1 MGEWIGAAEA
11 AQRLGVKQAT
21 LYAYVSRGMLSRRR
35 GEDGRSSLFD
45 ADELARLT
53 AKGQPR
59 RAAGTGDF
67 VIESELT
74 EVADGRFRYRGMEV
88 TKLALWRPFE
98 EVAGWLWTGS
108 IGRATQPWQATSEAI
123 AAGSGAQAA
132 LPDNTLPLERLRVI
146 VPAMAATDLLRL
158 HLDPPAVVAAG
169 RNIIAGMVD
178 CLPDPPASPAS
189 ATPAIPSARL
199 AEGGIAGRF
208 WYKICP
214 RRPDPGLLAALRA
227 AMALLADHELAAS
240 TFAARMAASV
250 RADPYAVVATG
261 LGALGTSRQSTS
273 RRYGGGASLGAETML
288 AAIRDPADA
297 VRVVGD
303 LLRRGERIPGLGD
316 FADSPDPRARA
327 LLDLVKK
334 AAPRSARFAVAAA
347 VLDETRRRALPE
359 PNVDFALATLAN
371 VAGMIPGAGE
381 AIFAVSRTAGWIAH
395 AMEEYA
401 KNVPLR
407 PRTVYIGPTRA
418 PSAQPLSRLSAEP
431 YVALGVGDGRPVR
444 DVADRAGPGAP
455 HVDGQ
460 RAALGRH
467 EQVPGLDA
475 SLGQLRAGQPEQ
487 TVVTGVLVRLAGV
500 TVGEVGGLR
509 GTEAGRDESG
519 ALHADVTSARQAGG
533 RQRDRVPVRLDRVHP
548 AAGLVRRDEIAGER
562 AECRGRHR
570 DPALHRRGAG
580 RDRGRPPVAVDAEHG
595 GVTGPAS
602 GDQQPVPEPAGGVER
617 DPVQPDARRQAGERP
632 LLPGWGDQDD
642 LRSAA
647 TRLKSENLIFVER
660 TVARRAERPGHQRD
674 VRFAA
679 GAGLVPVRAAGE
691 RRQRCAVAAEKVQP
705 PRRRDDERPVAA
717 WPGHIHHPGQMPEL
731 GPAGWGCLGGSRD
744 SAAACSGGRAS
755 PGGTAHAGGQRS
767 QADDEE

>member
-1 MGEWIGAAEA
+1 MGEWIGAAQA

-45 ADELARLT
+45 TDEVARLKE
-53 AKGQPR
+53 KGQPR

-98 EVAGWLWTGS
+98 EVAGWLWTGNF
-108 IGRATQPWQATSEAI
+108 GRPGGPGDRHPPVRNPGGPGDRHSPEKSLAIQPWQATAEGV

-132 LPDNTLPLERLRVI
+132 LPDGTLPLERLRVI

-178 CLPDPPASPAS
+178 CLPDPAPVSS
-189 ATPAIPSARL
+189 APAIASARL

-214 RRPDPGLLAALRA
+214 RRPDPGLLGALRA

-261 LGALGTSRQSTS
+261 LGALGTSRQGAASW
-273 RRYGGGASLGAETML
+273 RYGGASLGAETML

-297 VRVVGD
+297 VRAVGD

-316 FADSPDPRARA
+316 FADGPDPRAKT

-334 AAPRSARFAVAAA
+334 AAPRSARYAVAAA
-347 VLDETRRRALPE
+347 VLEETRSRALPE
-359 PNVDFALATLAN
+359 PDIDFALAALAN

-381 AIFAVSRTAGWIAH
+381 AIFAVARTAGWIAH

-407 PRTVYIGPTRA
+407 PRTVYIGPTR
-418 PSAQPLSRLSAEP
+418 
-431 YVALGVGDGRPVR
+431 
-444 DVADRAGPGAP
+444 
-455 HVDGQ
+455 
-460 RAALGRH
+460 
-467 EQVPGLDA
+467 
-475 SLGQLRAGQPEQ
+475 
-487 TVVTGVLVRLAGV
+487 T
-500 TVGEVGGLR
+500 
-509 GTEAGRDESG
+509 
-519 ALHADVTSARQAGG
+519 
-533 RQRDRVPVRLDRVHP
+533 
-548 AAGLVRRDEIAGER
+548 
-562 AECRGRHR
+562 
-570 DPALHRRGAG
+570 PALNR
-580 RDRGRPPVAVDAEHG
+580 
-595 GVTGPAS
+595 
-602 GDQQPVPEPAGGVER
+602 
-617 DPVQPDARRQAGERP
+617 
-632 LLPGWGDQDD
+632 
-642 LRSAA
+642 
-647 TRLKSENLIFVER
+647 
-660 TVARRAERPGHQRD
+660 
-674 VRFAA
+674 
-679 GAGLVPVRAAGE
+679 
-691 RRQRCAVAAEKVQP
+691 
-705 PRRRDDERPVAA
+705 
-717 WPGHIHHPGQMPEL
+717 
-731 GPAGWGCLGGSRD
+731 
-744 SAAACSGGRAS
+744 
-755 PGGTAHAGGQRS
+755 
-767 QADDEE
+767 